1 MKSRIFLLFLAS
13 LLFFAF
19 WGCQP
24 SLLKKEPAT
33 AAPDSV
39 LFYQKKDVPDPFLD
53 LVLHQ
58 PRQTVSLKTTVT
70 PPPVPPKKFEEVP
83 GFRVQVFA
91 SADSFKALEQKS
103 SLQQTVQDSIY
114 LIKEKGLYKV
124 QTGNFVKRFRADSV
138 KEWVKR
144 HGFPGAWVVSTT
156 VRVPIDSLE
165 PPAASVANAPD
176 THAVKVNPTAPFKI
190 QVFVTSSQ
198 TKAQNL
204 VDRLKAQFDFPC
216 FFEPSQHVFKVFVGG
231 FQTRSQAENA
241 LTKIKRMGYPDAW
254 IVHN

>member
-1 MKSRIFLLFLAS
+1 MKSRIFLLLFTA
-13 LLFFAF
+13 LFFFAL

-24 SLLKKEPAT
+24 SLLKKEPAAT
-33 AAPDSV
+33 PDSV
-39 LFYQKKDVPDPFLD
+39 LFYQKEDVPDPFLD

-58 PRQTVSLKTTVT
+58 PRQTVSLKTTVV

-91 SADSFKALEQKS
+91 SADSFNALEQKS
-103 SLQQTVQDSIY
+103 KLQQTVQDSIY

-138 KEWVKR
+138 KERIKR
-144 HGFPGAWVVSTT
+144 HGFPGAWVVTTT
-156 VRVPIDSLE
+156 VRVPIDSLTS
-165 PPAASVANAPD
+165 PAAPVANPPGTQAEQPQ
-176 THAVKVNPTAPFKI
+176 APFKI

-198 TKAQNL
+198 SKAQNL

-216 FFEPSQHVFKVFVGG
+216 FFAPDQQVFKVFVGG
-231 FQTRSQAENA
+231 FQTRAQAENA
-241 LTKIKRMGYPDAW
+241 LTKIKRLGYPDAW

>member
-1 MKSRIFLLFLAS
+1 MKSRIC
-13 LLFFAF
+13 LLFFTSLFFFAL

-33 AAPDSV
+33 ATPDSV
-39 LFYQKKDVPDPFLD
+39 LFYQKEDVPDPFLD

-91 SADSFKALEQKS
+91 SADSFNALEQKGK
-103 SLQQTVQDSIY
+103 LQQTVHDSIY

-138 KEWVKR
+138 KEWIKR

-156 VRVPIDSLE
+156 VRVPIDSLK
-165 PPAASVANAPD
+165 PSAAPVANAPD
-176 THAVKVNPTAPFKI
+176 THAANSRAPFKI